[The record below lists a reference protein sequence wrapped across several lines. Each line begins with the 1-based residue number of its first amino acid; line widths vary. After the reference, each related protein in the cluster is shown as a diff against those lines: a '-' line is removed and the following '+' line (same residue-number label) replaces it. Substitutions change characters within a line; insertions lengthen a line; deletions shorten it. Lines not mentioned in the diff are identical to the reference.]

1 MSGTDILIPQKSK
14 GGIVPPRL
22 VISRVPWGVRKTLV
36 WGLKVVGRGVV
47 NDVFAKTPLY
57 RQYIKEI

>member
-1 MSGTDILIPQKSK
+1 MSI
-14 GGIVPPRL
+14 
-22 VISRVPWGVRKTLV
+22 RVPWGVENLGLGFESGRK
-36 WGLKVVGRGVV
+36 GVV